1 MAVLLGLT
9 PAPAHAQG
17 PVCVPPPAPDPLQ
30 QAIAARREY
39 GFNTDPAYVRTLKRT
54 YDSLDTGPLPVSAAE
69 ARYLRA
75 RERLSPLGAAE
86 RRYVRSLGDDYAG
99 YRLTD
104 AWPHPAYLLVHFTRD
119 PHGHLAGL
127 KRVARFPQA
136 LRADRVRYT
145 LRTLGRLQDRVSDDD
160 RALQR
165 AGFQLETVSV
175 DEDTN
180 RVEVELV
187 TARDDAAAYFRKRYG
202 PVRTEVI
209 AREPTKLECNH
220 AGSFTIAPDGMS
232 LTIAW
237 GTGGG
242 AKTERIEVTES
253 ADRVDIGI
261 VERVP
266 VGARTL
272 ELIPAQAVA
281 ALSQP
286 LAGRAVYD
294 ASNGKRILQNGPS
307 PGDPPCPARPEQSE
321 LERVIEERSEYGMR
335 ADPAYVQSL
344 LDDDREYTE
353 PERRWVKSVDRL
365 AFDQRIDDY
374 TTHYR
379 KDWGGTAVIAD
390 YPAKPYLLIRLT
402 KRLTFH
408 TRALKRL
415 ARRPDEIRTVRAV
428 HTADELYETA
438 DRINQDALAGDGFID
453 GYGRAGF
460 RVLGANGHDQ
470 TADVE
475 VDVITTRSDAAAYFA
490 AHYGDYVKVE
500 VVGDRFEC
508 ALTAG

>member
-1 MAVLLGLT
+1 VAVLLGLT
-9 PAPAHAQG
+9 PAPAYSQG
-17 PVCVPPPAPDPLQ
+17 RVCVPPPAPDPLQ

-39 GFNTDPAYVRTLKRT
+39 GFNTDPAYVRTLTHT
-54 YDSLDTGPLPVSAAE
+54 YQSLDTGPLPVSAAE

-75 RERLSPLGAAE
+75 RARLSPLDAAE
-86 RRYVRSLGDDYAG
+86 RRYVRSLGADYAG
-99 YRLTD
+99 YTLKD
-104 AWPHPAYLLVHFTRD
+104 AWPQPAYLLMHFTRD
-119 PHGHLAGL
+119 PRGHLAGL
-127 KRVARFPQA
+127 KRVARFPRA

-145 LRTLGRLQDRVSDDD
+145 WRTLGRLQDRVSDDD

-165 AGFQLETVSV
+165 AGFQLETVYI

-180 RVEVELV
+180 RVVVELV

-202 PVRTEVI
+202 PVRTVVI

-220 AGSFTIAPDGMS
+220 ADTFTIAPDGMS

-253 ADRVDIGI
+253 AGRVDIGI

-294 ASNGKRILQNGPS
+294 ASNGKRILQSGPS
-307 PGDPPCPARPEQSE
+307 PGDPPCPAKPASSE
-321 LERVIEERSEYGMR
+321 LERVMKERADYGMR
-335 ADPAYVQSL
+335 ADAAYVQSL

-353 PERRWVKSVDRL
+353 PERRWVKSVERL
-365 AFDQRIDDY
+365 EFDQRIDDY

-379 KDWGGTAVIAD
+379 KDWGGTAVVAD

-402 KRLTFH
+402 KRIRFH
-408 TRALKRL
+408 TRELKKL
-415 ARRPDEIRTVRAV
+415 ARRPDEIRTVKAV

-438 DRINQDALAGDGFID
+438 DRINQDALAGDGFLD

-460 RVLGANGHDQ
+460 RVLVANGQDD
-470 TADVE
+470 TADV
-475 VDVITTRSDAAAYFA
+475 VVQVITTRTDAAAYFA
-490 AHYGDYVKVE
+490 RYGDYVKVE

-508 ALTAG
+508 FS